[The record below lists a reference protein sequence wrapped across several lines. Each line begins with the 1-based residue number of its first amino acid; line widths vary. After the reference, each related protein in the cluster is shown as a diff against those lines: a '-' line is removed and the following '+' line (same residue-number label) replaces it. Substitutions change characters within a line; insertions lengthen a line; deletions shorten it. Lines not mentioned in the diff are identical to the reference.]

1 MSNSFRT
8 LKNGAFAICSV
19 LFFVAAANYFMK
31 LEWFGRFGKSVLGMS
46 LMLVVLVIPW
56 FEIGRRR

>member
-1 MSNSFRT
+1 MSDSSRA

-19 LFFVAAANYFMK
+19 LFFVAAANYFMH
-31 LEWFGRFGKSVLGMS
+31 LGWFGRFGKSVLGMS